1 MKINKFI
8 FQYILG
14 YILLNA
20 LNKQD
25 YEKLQSLFNDKF
37 VNVDRNISKVIDI
50 YNDYFLDN
58 DNYDFKSD
66 EINKKIDSIKKEI
79 KNINADSIADKIY
92 SKYKK

>member
-25 YEKLQSLFNDKF
+25 YEKLQSLFNEKF